1 MTAFESGRKF
11 IDKKNFPYGFA
22 RSGEFTL
29 QQAQLLERHGYAYSE
44 LASGQRAPV
53 DPVEEAFVRFCHA
66 EKEATNEH
74 EKVWQRYMSKTSV
87 RPFYSIAVG
96 LSARNSEDSE
106 PLDLDDD

>member
-1 MTAFESGRKF
+1 MAEFQSERKF

-29 QQAQLLERHGYAYSE
+29 QQAGLLERNGYAYSE
-44 LASGQRAPV
+44 LASGTREPS
-53 DPVEEAFVRFCHA
+53 DPQEQEFVRFCRG
-66 EKEATNEH
+66 EKEAATEH
-74 EKVWQRYMSKTSV
+74 EKVWQRYISKTSA

-106 PLDLDDD
+106 PLDLEDD